1 MSQILDEVALDL
13 HDAYAIKQIKAITL
27 TYDGQQVLVIAK
39 DTRLAV
45 SLMQLA
51 LEELTLPK
59 DSTIQ

>member
-1 MSQILDEVALDL
+1 MKVLDDLTLDL
-13 HDAYAIKQIKAITL
+13 HDAYLGHNIKAITL
-27 TYDGQQVLVIAK
+27 TYDGEQVLVIAK
-39 DTRLAV
+39 DTKLAV

>member
-1 MSQILDEVALDL
+1 MSRLLDEVALDL
-13 HDAYAIKQIKAITL
+13 HDAYALRDIKALTL
-27 TYDGQQVLVIAK
+27 RYDGDTVVVICK